1 MGDCAF
7 NVIHI
12 IKIKT
17 MDKKKKKTLDDWESP
32 VTIEEDLESIQEA
45 IKNLCIEI
53 EAELELNQENIFVS
67 YTRPERK
74 VINSATMLGDDK
86 LFKKLEELSKKM
98 FGEEF
103 DEFKEKFSKEPIE
116 VIEPKM
122 SILRLNS
129 TEAIMVLNTILK
141 IYKSKEKD
149 LLKKTKLKL

>member
-1 MGDCAF
+1 
-7 NVIHI
+7 
-12 IKIKT
+12 

-45 IKNLCIEI
+45 IKNLCVEI

-74 VINSATMLGDDK
+74 VINSATILGDDE

>member
-1 MGDCAF
+1 
-7 NVIHI
+7 
-12 IKIKT
+12 

-32 VTIEEDLESIQEA
+32 VTIEEDLDSIQEA
-45 IKNLCIEI
+45 IKNLCVEI

-74 VINSATMLGDDK
+74 VINSATMLGDDE

-116 VIEPKM
+116 IIEPKM

>member
-1 MGDCAF
+1 
-7 NVIHI
+7 
-12 IKIKT
+12 
-17 MDKKKKKTLDDWESP
+17 MDKKKKKTLDNWESP
-32 VTIEEDLESIQEA
+32 VTIEENLESIQEA
-45 IKNLCIEI
+45 IKNLCVEI

-67 YTRPERK
+67 YTRPEYK
-74 VINSATMLGDDK
+74 EITAATVLGDDM

-103 DEFKEKFSKEPIE
+103 DEFKKKFSKEPIE

-149 LLKKTKLKL
+149 LLGKIELKL

>member
-1 MGDCAF
+1 M
-7 NVIHI
+7 N
-12 IKIKT
+12 
-17 MDKKKKKTLDDWESP
+17 
-32 VTIEEDLESIQEA
+32 Q
-45 IKNLCIEI
+45 
-53 EAELELNQENIFVS
+53 LELNQENIFVS

-74 VINSATMLGDDK
+74 VINSATILGDDE